1 MLSPFY
7 GADLVSI
14 VRKTR
19 KGPQQDVGS
28 NPTGSTIFYG
38 PQHVQNCSHSNPRP
52 HRIKPHLIAGLDL
65 VWERHLSSPALAVTA
80 IAKAHICRYGP
91 DSQSGVGNHYLDFFF
106 CGKCTHAPV

>member
-38 PQHVQNCSHSNPRP
+38 PQHVQNSSHSNPRP
-52 HRIKPHLIAGLDL
+52 HRIK
-65 VWERHLSSPALAVTA
+65 VWERRGLSCSGGYCNSESP
-80 IAKAHICRYGP
+80 
-91 DSQSGVGNHYLDFFF
+91 YLQIWDRLSVW
-106 CGKCTHAPV
+106 GWEPLPLWKMHPCTRL